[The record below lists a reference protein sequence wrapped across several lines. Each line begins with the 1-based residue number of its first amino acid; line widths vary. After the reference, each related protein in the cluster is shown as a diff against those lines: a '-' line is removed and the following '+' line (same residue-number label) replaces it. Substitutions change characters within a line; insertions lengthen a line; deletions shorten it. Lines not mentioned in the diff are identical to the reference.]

1 MFVRFANDA
10 CMYCALYHILY
21 HTRPGGIRML
31 ELENMRFINRIFF
44 FIVWRRMMAQGCV
57 LGSSFY
63 PPLSLASFSCSSYP
77 AAFFSSSSSSFCII
91 ITYLYSR
98 HPSIESKLSQ
108 YQMWSGARIGVGME
122 SFYHFACRCDASLR
136 FIQRKSRREKEKER
150 SRKIIQKTV
159 GVKKI
164 PSIYFSF

>member
-44 FIVWRRMMAQGCV
+44 LHCVEANDGAGMRSRLQFLPSIISRIV
-57 LGSSFY
+57 
-63 PPLSLASFSCSSYP
+63 SLFLVPCSV
-77 AAFFSSSSSSFCII
+77 FSSSSSSFCII